1 MGDVKRLT
9 SVHAFLL
16 EGPPTENKG
25 LIILLLAS
33 NMLLKVW
40 STDPQYQHHLGEC

>member
-16 EGPPTENKG
+16 EGPPTENEG
-25 LIILLLAS
+25 HSILLLAS
-33 NMLLKVW
+33 NILFKVW
-40 STDPQYQHHLGEC
+40 STDLQYRHHLGEY